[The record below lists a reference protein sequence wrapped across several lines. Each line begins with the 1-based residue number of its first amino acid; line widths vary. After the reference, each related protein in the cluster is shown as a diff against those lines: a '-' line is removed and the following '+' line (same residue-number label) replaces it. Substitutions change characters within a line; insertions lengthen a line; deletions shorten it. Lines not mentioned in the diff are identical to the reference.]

1 MEVISMDDLAR
12 LLAAQAI
19 RNLKAAYFR
28 CMDTKNWPELA
39 ELFTKDA
46 DFDVR
51 GALEMPKA
59 DEEYAK
65 EPTIRGRSAIV
76 EYIRA
81 GLAPLISVHQGHA
94 PEITVDSAVSARAIW
109 PMSDMLVAPEGAPF
123 RVFRGHGHYFETYA
137 PEAGTWRIAT
147 LRLRR
152 LYVEMQ

>member
-1 MEVISMDDLAR
+1 MDDITR
-12 LLAAQAI
+12 LLATEAI

-28 CMDTKNWPELA
+28 CMDTKSWSGLA
-39 ELFTKDA
+39 ELFTEDA
-46 DFDVR
+46 EFDVR

-81 GLAPLISVHQGHA
+81 GLTPLISVHHGHA
-94 PEITVDSAVSARAIW
+94 AEITVDSAVAAHAIW
-109 PMSDMLVAPEGAPF
+109 PMSDLLIAREGAPF
-123 RVFRGHGHYFETYA
+123 RRFRGQGHYFETYA
-137 PEAGTWRIAT
+137 CDGGTWRIAT

-152 LYVEMQ
+152 LYVETT